1 MLRVTSCIGSR
12 FRLPPCRP
20 AYQRIQDESRRYCVR
35 PCHCSI
41 DKALSSMV
49 PRWLE
54 QRLTATL
61 PLPLRPL
68 SAVVPRRCR
77 SPKLLRALSE
87 HLPTPMAAER
97 ADDAEQCPRRCRCCP
112 AQRCARAHGQQQK
125 GSGLVLRPEVSH
137 QNGCTHRCQTLT
149 VGTSCA
155 LGSLPVKVS
164 RRRNHPYSLEM
175 GIDSERIQGPA
186 LTETA
191 DATRN

>member
-1 MLRVTSCIGSR
+1 MPWLPLFRCRCKLPKPPNPPGFAPLDSASGRTLALCQCSPLDRHGKAAAARHWCSKQPTPPMQGGPCGMLRVTSCIGSR
-12 FRLPPCRP
+12 FWLPPCRP

-97 ADDAEQCPRRCRCCP
+97 ADDAEQCPRRCRCNDTVTTRP
-112 AQRCARAHGQQQK
+112 GHEI
-125 GSGLVLRPEVSH
+125 VLRF
-137 QNGCTHRCQTLT
+137 R
-149 VGTSCA
+149 
-155 LGSLPVKVS
+155 
-164 RRRNHPYSLEM
+164 
-175 GIDSERIQGPA
+175 
-186 LTETA
+186 
-191 DATRN
+191 

>member
-97 ADDAEQCPRRCRCCP
+97 ADATPLP
-112 AQRCARAHGQQQK
+112 LQRHGNDTANSVSRPP
-125 GSGLVLRPEVSH
+125 GHEIVLRF
-137 QNGCTHRCQTLT
+137 R
-149 VGTSCA
+149 
-155 LGSLPVKVS
+155 
-164 RRRNHPYSLEM
+164 
-175 GIDSERIQGPA
+175 
-186 LTETA
+186 
-191 DATRN
+191 

>member
-1 MLRVTSCIGSR
+1 MPLLHG
-12 FRLPPCRP
+12 
-20 AYQRIQDESRRYCVR
+20 Q
-35 PCHCSI
+35 SI
-41 DKALSSMV
+41 DIYGATVARAALD
-49 PRWLE
+49 R
-54 QRLTATL
+54 ATL

-191 DATRN
+191 DVLTPILRSSRSTVDFTRC